1 MKFNNKRNII
11 FILVILLILM
21 TGCSKE
27 RDNIDGNDTNNIES
41 ELDKGNDLK
50 DNTVDDKDTDGEIAV
65 GDKETGEDNNI
76 IDEDTD
82 TDEEQDTEEND
93 KDMVEEQV
101 PEGDKETGEDNEDE
115 KTITAPDFTL
125 SDGKGNNY
133 TLSDYKGEL
142 VFVNFFTT
150 WCGYCKDE
158 MPDFQKIHEKYKDD
172 DVAIIAVDVQH
183 DASEKPIDE
192 VIKWA
197 DNLGVTFP
205 VVFDEDGTA
214 TDNYYI
220 NGYPTT
226 YVISKEGDV
235 IGYVNAMDEQD
246 MEKLINMYK

>member
-1 MKFNNKRNII
+1 MKFNKKFNTIL
-11 FILVILLILM
+11 ILVMILILI
-21 TGCSKE
+21 TGCKSEK
-27 RDNIDGNDTNNIES
+27 DNIDDNDTNNIQS
-41 ELDKGNDLK
+41 ELDKENDS
-50 DNTVDDKDTDGEIAV
+50 DNNVVDDNDKDGEMAV
-65 GDKETGEDNNI
+65 GDKETGEDDN

-82 TDEEQDTEEND
+82 SKDKQDTQEDD

-101 PEGDKETGEDNEDE
+101 PEGDKETGDDNEDKE
-115 KTITAPDFTL
+115 TIAAPDFTL
-125 SDGKGNNY
+125 SDGKGNSY
-133 TLSDYKGEL
+133 TLSDYKGKL

-192 VIKWA
+192 VIEWA
-197 DNLGVTFP
+197 EDLGVTFP

-246 MEKLINMYK
+246 MEKLISMYR

>member
-1 MKFNNKRNII
+1 MI
-11 FILVILLILM
+11 LILI
-21 TGCSKE
+21 TGCKSEK
-27 RDNIDGNDTNNIES
+27 DNIDDNDANNIES
-41 ELDKGNDLK
+41 ELDKENDS
-50 DNTVDDKDTDGEIAV
+50 DNNVVDDDDKDGEMAV
-65 GDKETGEDNNI
+65 GDKETGED
-76 IDEDTD
+76 
-82 TDEEQDTEEND
+82 D

-101 PEGDKETGEDNEDE
+101 PEGDKETGDDNEDKE
-115 KTITAPDFTL
+115 TIAAPDFTL
-125 SDGKGNNY
+125 SDGKGNSY
-133 TLSDYKGEL
+133 TLSDYKGKL

-192 VIKWA
+192 VIEWA
-197 DNLGVTFP
+197 EDLGITFP

-226 YVISKEGDV
+226 YVISKEGVV

-246 MEKLINMYK
+246 MEKLISMYR